1 MVSIIGIKFFLE
13 LYVISCDIDILE
25 SGIFLVVFFFK
36 GKYMIC
42 IDNLII
48 IWFDWLKIY
57 ISWGERKLLEIELV
71 VIGLIKYFCRFMKEE
86 SSDISVI

>member
-1 MVSIIGIKFFLE
+1 
-13 LYVISCDIDILE
+13 
-25 SGIFLVVFFFK
+25 
-36 GKYMIC
+36 MIC